1 MLSAKEEDMK
11 KACIFDLDGTLLDT
25 LSTIG
30 GYMNEALAAE
40 GISPFPMDD
49 YRYFVGD
56 GARTLVRRALA
67 AANALTEER
76 EARVFALYNRLYD
89 AAPNGRTVPYAG
101 VPALLS
107 ALKEKGVKVAVLSN
121 KPDFATRSVVA
132 SFFGEAVDIAHGGRD
147 GIPLKP
153 APDGVIALL
162 SELGVT
168 AEECLYIG
176 DTGVDMDTA
185 RAASLFGIGVTWG
198 FRTEEELVSHGACAL
213 VDSPDEILSYL

>member
-1 MLSAKEEDMK
+1 MK

-30 GYMNEALAAE
+30 GYMNEALAPE
-40 GISPFPMDD
+40 GVAPFPLDD

-56 GARTLVRRALA
+56 GARTLVKRTLTA
-67 AANALTEER
+67 ADAYTEER
-76 EARVFALYNRLYD
+76 FERVFALYNRLYD
-89 AAPNGRTVPYAG
+89 AAPNGRTKPYEG
-101 VPALLS
+101 VVALLT
-107 ALKEKGVKVAVLSN
+107 ALKDKGVKVAVLSN
-121 KPDFATRSVVA
+121 KPDFATRAVVS
-132 SFFGEAVDIAHGGRD
+132 SFFGELVDIAHGGRD

-162 SELGVT
+162 DELGVT
-168 AEECLYIG
+168 AAECLYIG

-198 FRTEEELVSHGACAL
+198 FREREELLAHGARAL
-213 VDSPDEILSYL
+213 VDTPAEILGFLSI